1 VCVEIFY
8 LVDQNGEKEIL
19 QISVGLELRILCAR
33 HNIREHLGTHAY
45 KPQYVNCRRNGNQQQ
60 RCEMGKNREEQL
72 ISKGQDREVKRRQE
86 TSKPIAKLDR
96 VEN

>member
-1 VCVEIFY
+1 MCVAIFY
-8 LVDQNGEKEIL
+8 LGLARRLVDQNGGKEIL
-19 QISVGLELRILCAR
+19 RISVGLKLRILCAR

-72 ISKGQDREVKRRQE
+72 ISKGQDREGQ
-86 TSKPIAKLDR
+86 T
-96 VEN
+96 